1 MTDAVVVIANGTV
14 NVTIQCNNC
23 MNDDRT
29 LNNIRWYDPD
39 ENRVPSPAN
48 IREYVPD
55 APHFTRVDGAENDI
69 ILVIP
74 TFSEAHVG
82 TYTCG
87 DRNGPSGPPTAYV
100 NLTTGGRYSVLLG

>member
-29 LNNIRWYDPD
+29 LNTIRWYDPSR
-39 ENRVPSPAN
+39 NRVPSPAN
-48 IREYVPD
+48 TREYVPD
-55 APHFTRVDGAENDI
+55 AAHFTRVDGADNDI

-74 TFSEAHVG
+74 TFSEPHVG

-87 DRNGPSGPPTAYV
+87 DKNGPSGPPTATV
-100 NLTTGGRYSVLLG
+100 ILTTGGR

>member
-1 MTDAVVVIANGTV
+1 MTDAVVIIANGTI
-14 NVTIQCNNC
+14 NVMIQCNNC

-29 LNNIRWYDPD
+29 LNTIRWYDPSR
-39 ENRVPSPAN
+39 NRVPSPAN
-48 IREYVPD
+48 TREYVSD

-87 DRNGPSGPPTAYV
+87 DRNGPSGPPTATV
-100 NLTTGGRYSVLLG
+100 ILTTDGR